1 MQEAGIKIEYTPITH
16 IQIMDVTKLSLK
28 ELAKR
33 VQAMTQFGRP
43 TMLNWA
49 EGIAFLSI
57 PMHFESD
64 DLVKKYLEGEIVLQN
79 IIYAPTPDY
88 KTTIKV
94 QTYDVYVLNQT
105 PSKILRAIA
114 KWLSK
119 RAKNDDI

>member
-79 IIYAPTPDY
+79 VIYAPMPDY

-94 QTYDVYVLNQT
+94 QTYDVYVLDQT

>member
-79 IIYAPTPDY
+79 VIYAPMPDY

>member
-33 VQAMTQFGRP
+33 VQAMTQVGRP

-79 IIYAPTPDY
+79 IIYAPMPDY

>member
-79 IIYAPTPDY
+79 IIYAPMPDY